1 MTSRFLEP
9 SKGPV
14 MTTQARVRTSLGYSL
29 IELLVVLAIVG
40 ILAVVGVYMLGNR
53 QAGAV
58 RAVMDEMEGALT
70 SAHKAAAATG
80 RDVAIVTWGNWSA
93 ATPLI
98 VAHGDA
104 SLTDAQIQTTANNLL
119 LNIAPAAGLGPA
131 GQSVAIAFRF
141 QPNDPIQ
148 SRARFVAVG
157 SPQWTN
163 VMVSAAG
170 RTNQALTSVE
180 PFNTGP
186 MTGLVADPNNLFTFS
201 AATRR
206 VVISG
211 SNKRFT
217 DTLII
222 PVVGTSSTG
231 GALPA
236 GPMGMIVVLA
246 NGGSIYKFYNP
257 GARDSDGNWRRL

>member
-1 MTSRFLEP
+1 MASTRTLRFGP
-9 SKGPV
+9 S
-14 MTTQARVRTSLGYSL
+14 GYSL
-29 IELLVVLAIVG
+29 IELLVVLAIVA
-40 ILAVVGVYMLGNR
+40 ILSIAGVTMLGNR

-58 RAVMDEMEGALT
+58 RAVMDEVEGALT

-80 RDVAIVTWGNWSA
+80 RDVAIVTWGDWSA

-104 SLTDAQIQTTANNLL
+104 SLSDVQIQTTANNLL
-119 LNIAPAAGLGPA
+119 LNIAPAAALGPA

-141 QPNDPIQ
+141 QPNDAIQ

-163 VMVSAAG
+163 VMLPDAG

-186 MTGLVADPNNLFTFS
+186 MAGLIADANNLFTFS
-201 AATRR
+201 AVTRR

-236 GPMGMIVVLA
+236 GPMGMVVVLA

>member
-1 MTSRFLEP
+1 MAPTPTRRSAP
-9 SKGPV
+9 S
-14 MTTQARVRTSLGYSL
+14 GYSL
-29 IELLVVLAIVG
+29 IELLVVLAIVA
-40 ILAVVGVYMLGNR
+40 ILAIAGVSMLGNR

-58 RAVMDEMEGALT
+58 RALMDEVEGALT

-80 RDVAIVTWGNWSA
+80 RDVAIVTWGDWST

-98 VAHGDA
+98 LAHGDA
-104 SLTDAQIQTTANNLL
+104 SLTDEQIQTTANNLL
-119 LNIAPAAGLGPA
+119 LNIAPAAALGPA

-141 QPNDPIQ
+141 QPNDPVQ

-157 SPQWTN
+157 SSQWTN
-163 VMVSAAG
+163 VMLPSDG
-170 RTNQALTSVE
+170 KTNQALTSVE

-186 MTGLVADPNNLFTFS
+186 MVGLIADSNNLFTFS
-201 AATRR
+201 SVRRR
-206 VVISG
+206 VVVSG

-222 PVVGTSSTG
+222 PMVGTGSTG

-236 GPMGMIVVLA
+236 GPMGMVVVLA